1 MTDNKNINLW
11 KNIAY
16 IAGVFSFIIC
26 ILIIANYLQISQVDP
41 VDTKVLNVLIE
52 RLNENPEDAELREQ
66 IREFDLLA
74 RKAYFTNS
82 WQIKAGGYLL
92 FMGLI
97 IVLIALQM
105 IEAGKKKVQLKEN
118 LQNEKNAITQK
129 KARQWIAIGGIAFAL
144 ITLVFAFLTH
154 EKFNQKFSTEKPM
167 ELEAEVIPEQV
178 EEKLAIPIDSS
189 SVEPVKA
196 DLALEETSVEH
207 QNVDEALNPES
218 EQIENTKLAETK
230 TDEISETKE
239 EIKEEASS
247 EEDVAA
253 VSMVYP
259 TPAMKQNFPSFRG
272 PGGNGIAYQTNIPES
287 WDGATG
293 KNILWKVKI
302 PIHGYNSPVIWG
314 NKLFLSGANGTK
326 QEVYCYDRS
335 TGALLWTAN
344 ADKVKGSPAT
354 KPKVTD
360 DTGHAAASV
369 CCDGKG
375 VYAVFSTGDIIALD
389 LDGKELWSKNLGT
402 TENHYGHSSS
412 LYVVNQKLIVQYDTK
427 SNPKLMTLSTLTGE
441 KVWEADRKVKVS
453 WASPIVVNTGSRIEI
468 MLLSD
473 PAASSYDS
481 ETGEKLWEIDC
492 TYGEVGPSLAYSDG
506 RVFALNEYAKLVGI
520 GINKPDKTAKIL
532 WEDDEL
538 LSDVPSPVA
547 TSEFLFIATS
557 YGDVAC
563 YNAKTG
569 DNYWIEEFGTAIYSS
584 PILVDNKMYLIDR
597 KGVMHIFKLGKTFE
611 LIGRPELGEE
621 SVCTPAFANGRIYIR
636 AGEHLYCI
644 GEE

>member
-1 MTDNKNINLW
+1 MTNNKNINLW

-16 IAGVFSFIIC
+16 IAGVFSFIIG

-52 RLNENPEDAELREQ
+52 RLNENPEDAELRDQ

-74 RKAYFTNS
+74 RKAYFTNN
-82 WQIKAGGYLL
+82 WQIKTGGYLL

-105 IEAGKKKVQLKEN
+105 IEAGKKKIQLKEK
-118 LQNEKNAITQK
+118 LENEKYYITQK
-129 KARQWIAIGGIAFAL
+129 KARRWIAIGGMAFAV
-144 ITLVFAFLTH
+144 ITLAFAFLTH
-154 EKFNQKFSTEKPM
+154 EKINERFSTEKPV
-167 ELEAEVIPEQV
+167 ELEAEIIPEPI
-178 EEKLAIPIDSS
+178 EEEITNPIDTNSA
-189 SVEPVKA
+189 EPVQV
-196 DLALEETSVEH
+196 DLALEENTD
-207 QNVDEALNPES
+207 VDLINDEKLKLEAEAS
-218 EQIENTKLAETK
+218 EEKPIEKLSEIKAE
-230 TDEISETKE
+230 DLSETREDTKE
-239 EIKEEASS
+239 EESA
-247 EEDVAA
+247 V

-259 TPAMKQNFPSFRG
+259 TAAMKQNFPSFRG

-293 KNILWKVKI
+293 KNVLWKVKI
-302 PIHGYNSPVIWG
+302 PIQGYNSPVIWG
-314 NKLFLSGANGTK
+314 NKLFLSGANGKK

-335 TGALLWTAN
+335 TGALLWTAGAN
-344 ADKVKGSPAT
+344 NVKGSPAT

-375 VYAVFSTGDIIALD
+375 VFAVFSTGDIIALD
-389 LDGKELWSKNLGT
+389 LNGKELWSKNLGST
-402 TENHYGHSSS
+402 DNHYGHSSS

-427 SNPKLMTLSTLTGE
+427 KNPKLMTLSTLTGE

-506 RVFALNEYAKLVGI
+506 MVFALNEYAKLVGI
-520 GINKPDKTAKIL
+520 GINNPDKTAKIL

-538 LSDVPSPVA
+538 LSDVPSPIA
-547 TSEFLFIATS
+547 TKEFLFIATS

-569 DNYWIEEFGTAIYSS
+569 DSYWIEEFGSAIYSS
-584 PILVDNKMYLIDR
+584 PILVDNKVYLIDR

-611 LIGRPELGEE
+611 LVGRPELGEE